1 MNCREILVNKM
12 TSNTIVKV
20 FLCKIS
26 QKVSET
32 NKKKQILDDV
42 KNTYNHDE
50 NANYAVTLICGYVI
64 YVYMIVKYMLPGKFT
79 FSIQSYILYP
89 AENLIIIFGCSQ
101 NRSLCKIPQFH

>member
-1 MNCREILVNKM
+1 M
-12 TSNTIVKV
+12 TANTIGKI
-20 FLCKIS
+20 FLYKIS

-50 NANYAVTLICGYVI
+50 NANYTMTLICGYVI
-64 YVYMIVKYMLPGKFT
+64 HVYMIVKYMFPGKFT

-89 AENLIIIFGCSQ
+89 AENLIIIFG
-101 NRSLCKIPQFH
+101 

>member
-1 MNCREILVNKM
+1 M

-50 NANYAVTLICGYVI
+50 NANYTMTLICGYVI
-64 YVYMIVKYMLPGKFT
+64 YVYMIVKYMFPGKFT

-89 AENLIIIFGCSQ
+89 AENLIIIFG
-101 NRSLCKIPQFH
+101 